1 MTPEDIR
8 LAFEPVIEKIFAS
21 CALTDHLA
29 DKEMFQ
35 IYIATVWGNA
45 ALDPRQAGLC
55 DDDLSLLHDYLNEVI
70 HPVLGNGSSVTSC
83 FEFLDSKRGQEAM
96 ERFQLTK
103 RHKEFLA
110 YFTAI
115 VLATR

>member
-1 MTPEDIR
+1 MTPEEIR
-8 LAFEPVIEKIFAS
+8 VEFEPVIEKIFAS

-45 ALDPRQAGLC
+45 ALDPRQAGLE
-55 DDDLSLLHDYLNEVI
+55 DEDLSLLHDYLNEVI
-70 HPVLGNGSSVTSC
+70 RGVLGSKGSVTGC
-83 FEFLDSKRGQEAM
+83 FEFLESKPGQEAM

-103 RHKEFLA
+103 RHREFLD